1 MRTTAL
7 PVSIASRS
15 LWLTLA
21 YWLVSVLPLQ
31 LGFASE
37 YALPIW
43 PAAGVGVGMLL
54 IYRHTAI
61 APIFIAAL
69 LTDLHLEW
77 SLSSLLSGIPNALAA
92 TLQAYFGYRLT
103 RGLLRRSSTLVRDPD
118 ILRFLLFAGPL
129 ACLTAPSIGVL
140 TRLAT
145 SRLEPAAA
153 LSEWLTWWS
162 GDTLG
167 VLLFAPLTLLVLG
180 RRHAHEAS
188 HRIGS
193 YRIAVPLLGAAL
205 LLGGGHLLLS
215 KMQTREA
222 QLELDNNVQRFNEL
236 YFAAVDEQLGKL
248 ESLAHMI
255 QGRPDLTAQEF
266 GRFAGW
272 LTQNPALLS
281 LDWAP
286 KVTAE
291 QRTGFER
298 QSGRAMVQPVGMLNT
313 RVRYVPAQAR
323 YEHFPVLYSVPPVL
337 GETVLGLD
345 HNWDLPRRQAIIRA
359 LQTGRLQLIKPAP
372 LIRTDTHSM
381 LAFQPVYAAAGEGD
395 QTEPLGVIVGVFQI
409 EQLFQPLLQQI
420 IDRNLAGRIV
430 DITDPERPQT
440 LIDRTPPQSSII
452 RQDLLETGGRRWQV
466 DFALL
471 TPLYTAGA
479 SGTERLYFLFSV
491 LAALLAAYTTLSMAE
506 RDLAT
511 QLTVRRR
518 TRDLSRELNRRRAAE
533 AELRSSETRYRQLFD
548 SSPFAKLI
556 LQKGRL
562 VDSNTAA
569 LALLDADSKHT
580 LQATDMLQRIQPQDR
595 KRVELLLHQAAESF
609 EPVRMDRVDCCT
621 FNHQPFI
628 AELTALSC
636 EFDGQPAVLCNLQ
649 DITARLKAEEEFE
662 RFFTVSLDLLCIA
675 DTKGYFRRINPAFK
689 ETLGWTEAEL
699 LSHPFTTL
707 VHPDDLTSTQAELNG
722 LKAGKMALH
731 FENRYR
737 CRDGQYRWIEWRA
750 LPQPNGLIFASAHD
764 TTERHQATEQLEQM
778 NKLLN
783 QQVEEI
789 QRKNRAIQVK
799 ETELNTLLNNL
810 MECVI
815 TINSQGIIAS
825 ANPAVEN
832 IFGYRPAELIGQNV
846 SMLMP
851 DPDRSQHDGY
861 LSRYMETREPHF
873 IGTSREVMGQHKD
886 GHLIPLELAVTEYQV
901 NGQTMFA
908 GTLHDISE
916 QRAMI
921 DALTHARDEA
931 ERANSAKSTF
941 LATMSHE
948 IRTPMNGVVGLIE
961 VLENSPLNE
970 QQTRLLGTIR
980 ESANSLLTLIDDIL
994 DFSKI
999 EAGRLELESQPFNLV
1014 ELIENL
1020 CSSLVPVAHQRDVD
1034 LSLFIDPDLPAWVL
1048 SDPVRL
1054 RQLLYNL
1061 IGNGIKFCS
1070 GREGIKGRV
1079 SVRVGFSD
1087 TDPLQL
1093 KVRVAD
1099 NGIGISAEQQKLL
1112 FAPFTQAES
1121 STTRRFGGTGLGLV
1135 ICKHLVDLMG
1145 GGIRLISEPDVGT
1158 VFILGLSMHPAAAP
1172 EDEAALPDLA
1182 GVHCLLLD
1190 SRDYNSDDLCR
1201 YLEHAGA
1208 RVELLQRIDAIPT
1221 TPPAS
1226 SNSPCILIS
1235 DRPVDEVAPL
1245 PDRVQY
1251 LHLAHGLRRR
1261 GRITAPDTVSLDM
1274 DALSRAEF
1282 INAVAIAAGKA
1293 SPGNLLTR
1301 PDTSV
1306 DSQATLSI
1314 GDARAQGRLILVAED
1329 DRVNQLVILQQL
1341 SLLGYTAEV
1350 ADDGRK
1356 ALELWQKGDYAL
1368 LLTDLHMPRMD
1379 GYSLTSAIR
1388 EQESA
1393 GSHMPIIALT
1403 ANALRGE
1410 SNRALDQGMDAYL
1423 VKPVK
1428 LEQLKQTLKQWLRA
1442 PVTDA
1447 PTDTAVPAEAPPH
1460 NTASVLDLDVL
1471 RELVGADPALL
1482 REFLTIW
1489 QSSSSPLI
1497 EELRQ
1502 AWQSQDTGTMSSVA
1516 HRFKSSSRSIGA
1528 LPLGDLCADLEMACR
1543 AHDHE
1548 DISSLM
1554 QRFEQLYNATD
1565 AAVTDAL
1572 DHL

>member
-1 MRTTAL
+1 MWTTAT
-7 PVSIASRS
+7 PASLILRS

-21 YWLVSVLPLQ
+21 YWLVSVLTLQ
-31 LGFASE
+31 LGFATE

-54 IYRHTAI
+54 IYRRTAI
-61 APIFIAAL
+61 VPIFIAAL
-69 LTDLHLEW
+69 LTDLYLEF
-77 SLSSLLSGIPNALAA
+77 SLNSFLSAAPNALAA

-103 RGLLRRSSTLVRDPD
+103 RTLLRRSSTLVRDAD
-118 ILRFLLFAGPL
+118 IIRFLLLAGPL
-129 ACLTAPSIGVL
+129 ACLTAPSLGVL

-145 SRLEPAAA
+145 GQLELDRAF
-153 LSEWLTWWS
+153 SEWLTWWS

-188 HRIGS
+188 HRIGA
-193 YRIAVPLLGAAL
+193 YRIALPLLGAAL
-205 LLGGGHLLLS
+205 LLGGGHMLLS
-215 KMQTREA
+215 QMQTREA
-222 QLELDNNVQRFNEL
+222 ELNRQSSLDRFSQL
-236 YFAAVDEQLGKL
+236 YFVSIKEEFARLEALAQLL
-248 ESLAHMI
+248 QA
-255 QGRPDLTAQEF
+255 RPNLTEQEF
-266 GRFAGW
+266 NQFAGW
-272 LTQNPALLS
+272 LGQDPALIA

-286 KVTAE
+286 LIPAAE
-291 QRTGFER
+291 RAQFEQQHKHR
-298 QSGRAMVQPVGMLNT
+298 VVQPVGLLNPKVT
-313 RVRYVPAQAR
+313 YMSADDRNPY
-323 YEHFPVLYSVPPVL
+323 FPVLYSAPPTL
-337 GETVLGLD
+337 GASVLGLD
-345 HNWDLPRRQAIIRA
+345 HSWDPQRRQAISDA
-359 LQTGRLQLIKPAP
+359 LETGQLQLSRARP
-372 LIRTDTHSM
+372 LIRTGLQSI
-381 LAFQPVYAAAGEGD
+381 LAFQPVLHSRQEG
-395 QTEPLGVIVGVFQI
+395 QPPVPLGVVVGIFDI
-409 EQLFQPLLQQI
+409 ELLFAPLTRQAANRNMAVRITDVTEPDRPQPLM
-420 IDRNLAGRIV
+420 
-430 DITDPERPQT
+430 
-440 LIDRTPPQSSII
+440 DRTPPGSPVF
-452 RQDLLETGGRRWQV
+452 RRELLETGGRSWQL
-466 DFALL
+466 DFTLL
-471 TPLYTAGA
+471 TPLRMSGDSGA
-479 SGTERLYFLFSV
+479 ERLYFLFSI
-491 LAALLAAYTTLSMAE
+491 LAAMLASYTTLSMAE

-518 TRDLSRELNRRRAAE
+518 TRDLSRELNRRREAE
-533 AELRSSETRYRQLFD
+533 AELRSSETRYRQLFE

-556 LQKGRL
+556 LQNGRP
-562 VDSNTAA
+562 VDTNNAA
-569 LALLDADSKHT
+569 VALLDADSR
-580 LQATDMLQRIQPQDR
+580 QALLNANVLERVKPQD
-595 KRVELLLHQAAESF
+595 KQQVELLLHQAAESF
-609 EPVRMDRVDCCT
+609 EPVRMGKVNCCT
-621 FNHQPFI
+621 FKDQPFI
-628 AELTALSC
+628 AELTAVSC

-689 ETLGWTEAEL
+689 ETLGWTEEEL
-699 LSHPFTTL
+699 LSQPFTNL
-707 VHPDDLTSTQAELNG
+707 VHPDDLESTQAELNG
-722 LKAGKMALH
+722 LKSGKLALH

-737 CRDGQYRWIEWRA
+737 CRNGRYRWIEWRA

-764 TTERHQATEQLEQM
+764 TTERHETTEQLEQM

-783 QQVEEI
+783 QQVQEI
-789 QRKNRAIQVK
+789 QRKNHAIQVK

-810 MECVI
+810 LECVI
-815 TINSQGIIAS
+815 TIDCRGIIAS

-832 IFGYRPAELIGQNV
+832 VFGYRPEELLGQNV

-851 DPDRSQHDGY
+851 DPNRSQHDGY
-861 LSRYMETREPHF
+861 LARYMETREPHF

-916 QRAMI
+916 QTAMI

-931 ERANSAKSTF
+931 ERANNAKSTF

-961 VLENSPLNE
+961 VLENSQLNE

-1034 LSLFIDPDLPAWVL
+1034 LSLFIDPDLPGWVL

-1079 SVRVGFSD
+1079 SVRVSFTD

-1135 ICKHLVDLMG
+1135 ICKHLVDLMS

-1172 EDEAALPDLA
+1172 EDEAPLPDLK
-1182 GVHCLLLD
+1182 GVRCLLVP

-1201 YLEHAGA
+1201 YLEHSEAD
-1208 RVELLQRIDAIPT
+1208 VVLLQQISDAPT
-1221 TPPAS
+1221 QIEQTGK
-1226 SNSPCILIS
+1226 PCILIS
-1235 DRPVDEVAPL
+1235 DQPPSASVPL
-1245 PDRVQY
+1245 PEQVHY
-1251 LHLAHGLRRR
+1251 LQLAHGLRRR
-1261 GRITAPDTVSLDM
+1261 GRITAPTTVSLDM

-1282 INAVAIAAGKA
+1282 INAVAVAAGKA
-1293 SPGNLLTR
+1293 SPSTMPSSADNPPGS
-1301 PDTSV
+1301 PE
-1306 DSQATLSI
+1306 ALSI
-1314 GDARAQGRLILVAED
+1314 GDARAEGKLILVAED

-1350 ADDGRK
+1350 ADDGIK
-1356 ALELWQKGDYAL
+1356 ALELWQKGHYAL

-1379 GYSLTSAIR
+1379 GYSLAAAIR
-1388 EQESA
+1388 EQEPA
-1393 GSHMPIIALT
+1393 NQHMPIIALT

-1410 SNRALDQGMDAYL
+1410 SSRALDQGMDAYL

-1428 LEQLKQTLKQWLRA
+1428 LEQLKQTLEQWLRS
-1442 PVTDA
+1442 T
-1447 PTDTAVPAEAPPH
+1447 PAAFRADE
-1460 NTASVLDLDVL
+1460 TASDATPVSNGTEALNLDIL

-1489 QSSSSPLI
+1489 QSSSAPLI

-1502 AWQSQDTGTMSSVA
+1502 AFEAQDTGTMSSVA

-1528 LPLGDLCADLEMACR
+1528 LPLGDLCADMEMACR
-1543 AHDHE
+1543 AHDHDE
-1548 DISSLM
+1548 ISHLM
-1554 QRFEQLYNATD
+1554 QRFEQLYSETD
-1565 AAVTDAL
+1565 AAVSNAL